1 MSTGGAIN
9 EGSATTG
16 PDRGARRTP
25 FERLDFLY
33 VPSADVAGDAAY
45 FTEVLG
51 GRLVF
56 AVEAMGARVAAVE
69 LTSDPPL
76 VLLTDHLEGDRS
88 ILVYRVERL
97 ADTLAELEA
106 KGWTRERTIEI
117 PHGPCCSFRTRG
129 GHRIAVYEATRPGA
143 TSHFEG
149 RRDF

>member
-1 MSTGGAIN
+1 MSTAGTGD
-9 EGSATTG
+9 EGSGATA

-45 FTEVLG
+45 FTEVLA

-56 AVEAMGARVAAVE
+56 AVEAMGARVAAIE
-69 LTSDPPL
+69 LTPDPPL
-76 VLLTDHLEGDRS
+76 VLLTDHLEGERP
-88 ILVYRVERL
+88 ILVYRVGRL
-97 ADTLAELEA
+97 GDTLAELVA
-106 KGWTRERTIEI
+106 KGWTRERTFEI
-117 PHGPCCSFRTRG
+117 SHGPCCSFRTPG
-129 GHRIAVYEATRPGA
+129 GHRIAVYEATRPDA

>member
-1 MSTGGAIN
+1 MSTGGAN
-9 EGSATTG
+9 DQGSGATG
-16 PDRGARRTP
+16 PDGVGRPTP
-25 FERLDFLY
+25 LVRLDFLY

-69 LTSDPPL
+69 LTLDPPL
-76 VLLTDHLEGDRS
+76 VLLTDHLEGERP
-88 ILVYRVERL
+88 ILVYRVGRL
-97 ADTLAELEA
+97 GDMLAELEA
-106 KGWTRERTIEI
+106 KGWTRERTFEI
-117 PHGPCCSFRTRG
+117 PHGPCCSFRTPG
-129 GHRIAVYEATRPGA
+129 GHRIAVYEATRPDA